1 MANDS
6 QTIALEKVR
15 QIFKICMRNDDSE
28 NKVNVMLR
36 AGWKILDRY
45 NEFHEWLPNQGESTL
60 YYILGHEDAD
70 AEIPMTEYE
79 FKNTP
84 EQISYF
90 LQNQPFPPSFSR
102 NQE

>member
-1 MANDS
+1 
-6 QTIALEKVR
+6 
-15 QIFKICMRNDDSE
+15 
-28 NKVNVMLR
+28 MLR
-36 AGWKILDRY
+36 PVFQECLLGGETCCLR
-45 NEFHEWLPNQGESTL
+45 LPACCAFRDL
-60 YYILGHEDAD
+60 LRLGADGDHFIDAAAPGEDAD